1 MNKLPNELILVIF
14 DNIEKITDKRQ
25 YLKTCKLYNHI
36 TKKSILSAE
45 DNNAILYFNKFNYYI
60 DYHVKMDNKN
70 ELLQFVWQYIYTYCV
85 EKFTLEL
92 CYDNYFESIPQSYY
106 SNNTMIVKALCA
118 YNHVE
123 MLCYDKNICKYDI
136 CKYYICKYGAYHG
149 FIDVIQYGIDHGC
162 KIDWEVCENAAYNG
176 HIDII
181 KWIDINKNHKKFKC
195 GAAFDNNIAEYAAL
209 NGHLNI
215 VILAD
220 KLGLNI
226 DSNLVA
232 AAASGGHIDV
242 VRWLIKKGYAIHPNV
257 IARTAMCGQLKM
269 LKSLKKIGPWHP
281 DTAYY
286 AKSYGEMK
294 VYNWIIKNGL

>member
-1 MNKLPNELILVIF
+1 MNKLPYELIVIIF

-36 TKKSILSAE
+36 TKKAILSAE
-45 DNNAILYFNKFNYYI
+45 DHNAISYFNKFNYYI
-60 DYHVKMDNKN
+60 DYHGKMDYKN

-92 CYDNYFESIPQSYY
+92 CYDNYFELIPQSYY
-106 SNNTMIVKALCA
+106 SNNAMIVKALCA
-118 YNHVE
+118 YNQFELLRH
-123 MLCYDKNICKYDI
+123 DKNICTHN
-136 CKYYICKYGAYHG
+136 ICKYGAYHG
-149 FIDVIQYGIDHGC
+149 FMDVIQYGIDHGL

-181 KWIDINKNHKKFKC
+181 EWIDIDKNYKKL
-195 GAAFDNNIAEYAAL
+195 GYAVFDNNVAEYAAL

-215 VILAD
+215 VILAK
-220 KLGLNI
+220 KLELNV
-226 DSNLVA
+226 NANALA

-242 VRWLIKKGYAIHPNV
+242 VRWLLKNGCDRHPNV

-269 LKSLKKIGPWHP
+269 LKSLKKICPWHP

-286 AKSYGEMK
+286 AKSCGEMK
-294 VYNWIIKNGL
+294 VYNWVIKNL